1 MERNELLEKLAQER
15 FSYYESIGL
24 PPFKCRQVVNESLE
38 EWKKLPL
45 ERLRELLEE
54 GHY

>member
-1 MERNELLEKLAQER
+1 MERDELLEKLAKER
-15 FSYYESIGL
+15 FAYYESIGL

-38 EWKKLPL
+38 EGRKLSV